1 MIEVGA
7 SKKFWRANYFYKIVS
22 VQGQE
27 FVIKTRYVKKTIN
40 NDHGQEHKSIQISRW
55 LCV

>member
-27 FVIKTRYVKKTIN
+27 FVIKTHNVKKN
-40 NDHGQEHKSIQISRW
+40 Y
-55 LCV
+55 